1 MSISV
6 SSQRVAASNLFTNG
20 AEEQIK
26 AIKELKSK
34 RLLETELGL
43 DGLFDYFIPDTVR
56 EILTGYGMEFSVHS
70 FQGHAHPISKMIEN
84 HMLYRIAPHYFSDRT
99 LIISCKESKV
109 KRLKIS
115 NKNRNFNFA
124 QYNRL
129 VHAKDHHRYENATR
143 DLDVGSLCGVINLE
157 KTCECVF
164 IHDEVQY
171 WSLDEMQRF
180 LGSLEHANRVVY
192 SIVYP
197 AEVDAGFNQSLF
209 PEAYTFD
216 LRDGRLTWYPDGKA
230 EGAYTQPVN
239 PWLLGCSKTIDS
251 KSRSWTI
258 TKLQTVGA
266 HHIFSAVLG
275 SFLTEDS
282 YKYDNFTVINPND
295 ILRGRRGCKPLYL
308 RARMIRPTLLYLCA
322 LKKADSNSAVAKLRM
337 LSNREENMD
346 EALFV
351 AQLAKQI
358 KDTGLYDRM
367 GNPSIKSL
375 LSEAFH
381 DIAGNLFTRLFN
393 KPEYDARCLEKFIR
407 ACETTEFYI
416 PRKFMERV
424 YRGSS
429 LMVQRVV
436 DWVED
441 EEANALDE
449 VNLQELCKN
458 DRNPEPYGALV
469 LNGDNRRAY
478 VPITRIMR
486 SHALIL
492 ESARSV
498 EINRVVVVCSARSLL
513 NLRMFLIRLGRF
525 RYMESRGLTDV
536 QDMQEALED
545 GLLSEEEVEARL
557 FTSQDT
563 ESEGSTSEETGH
575 IVDEPRN
582 DEAGTPRFSKVRNLI
597 KEGIFTEQLKGREVA
612 FYSRYSKDYKYAGGH
627 HRSLGWDDALDA
639 LIAEL
644 GLDESYDHCLIQ
656 RYMKD
661 GAIGFH
667 ADDEPCYLPGGS
679 VVTVNLNGEALFEVK
694 ENSSGVIK
702 KIHMKDGDVYTMG
715 PGMQQTH
722 KHRVQSLSDGRCS
735 ITLRDK
741 TVDYEA
747 QRKEG
752 SSEYEEDIADA
763 DEGIEY
769 LKRNSANMCSLKAIA
784 EHMQLSIPTVV
795 SIVNGE
801 SPQTLKEIE
810 SGGVSVATLVSLS
823 RTLGFPI
830 ALHGNRGFAQTQGD
844 YRKLH
849 LRVGDG
855 HVEPFEGVASSGGLR
870 EALLLSDGIGQGI
883 FRVDKVKA
891 DRLAQSFYSGCTGVL
906 LGKYNKGKMHAAELE
921 EPTEVL
927 TSFGFAGSGKSH
939 WCQTILRSCDVEKT
953 LVISPRKVLKDD
965 WAGKI
970 SKKHKVVTFEV
981 AFMDDFGC
989 KAIVIDEIGLLPPG
1003 YIDLVISVFHP
1014 NTLVLLGDPLQSS
1027 YHSKRDNVIL
1037 EASQEDI
1044 FNRIKG
1050 ALPYLCYSHRPP
1062 KNCKIFEI
1070 ECMGG
1075 EAEKRITFRSKRGK
1089 DEPVICATRA
1099 MREMN
1104 GSGWYTVSETQ
1115 GLSFKTCMIQL
1126 CEHWAKKNDEDV
1138 MVAFTRSR
1146 GEIAISVD
1154 RKLKEVLLRTS
1165 KSELLRK
1172 ILSGETYRR
1181 SSIIALV
1188 KKHIPEA
1195 LIVFEENRLASN
1207 VDYEERLAGD
1217 PYLKSLLSLYEDI
1230 EEEEVE
1236 IEEPVALEPIRTHLP
1251 LSEKLNE
1258 LIPFDL
1264 KAKEDREQYTEAG
1277 RTEQIDEEGYG
1288 QWGANP
1294 MTHKALYLRHTSDD
1308 TATFMMSVKKRL
1320 RYRSYEGNRR
1330 KYLSCHGIGRQM
1342 FSVLKETYQWK
1353 DIESLPELE
1362 KCEKEFMRKRVEKSA
1377 ALIEQHSGRSDPDWP
1392 SNYLKI
1398 FLKQQT
1404 CTKMEKRGVDAKAGQ
1419 TIACFA
1425 HSVLCR
1431 FGPLLRQTEK
1441 AFRELLPENVMIYS
1455 QKNYMDLDKWSKTW
1469 VEGMLGTD
1477 SDYEAFDR
1485 SQDEKILD
1493 MEIEVLRFFLWPEEM
1508 IQEYETLKLMMGSA
1522 LGDLAIMR
1530 FSGEFGTFFFNTLSN
1545 MVFSCM
1551 RYHLDKNTPICFAG
1565 DDMYSPGVLQVR
1577 KDYEKTLEE
1586 LTLKAK
1592 VHVSEEPLFC
1602 GWRMSPYGIIK
1613 EPNLI
1618 LDRWK
1623 IAQRSGNLDLCIVN
1637 YAIEASFGYRLSEYL
1652 YDVNIDVDAQQ
1663 ELIREIVEHK
1673 HKLPKKIAGLFS
1685 DDECEAHSDGDDDF
1699 LLNDVGREYR
1709 IA

>member
-6 SSQRVAASNLFTNG
+6 SSQRVAASNLYTNG

-43 DGLFDYFIPDTVR
+43 DGLFDYYIPDTVR

-84 HMLYRIAPHYFSDRT
+84 HMLYRIAPHYFSTRT
-99 LIISCKESKV
+99 LIVSCKESKV

-115 NKNRNFNFA
+115 NKNRNFNFS

-129 VHAKDHHRYENATR
+129 VHAKDHHRYENAVR
-143 DLDVGSLCGVINLE
+143 DLDVGSLTGVINLE
-157 KTCECVF
+157 STIECVF

-180 LGSLEHANRVVY
+180 LGSLKYATRVVY

-197 AEVDAGFNQSLF
+197 AEVEAGFTQSLF

-216 LRDGRLTWYPDGKA
+216 LKEGRLTWYPDGKA
-230 EGAYTQPVN
+230 DGSYTQPVN
-239 PWLLGCSKTIDS
+239 PWLLGCSKTMDS
-251 KSRSWTI
+251 MSRSWTI
-258 TKLQTVGA
+258 TKLQTIGA
-266 HHIFSAVLG
+266 HHLFSAVLG
-275 SFLTEDS
+275 SYLTEDS

-407 ACETTEFYI
+407 ACETTEFEL
-416 PRKFMERV
+416 PRRFMERV
-424 YRGSS
+424 YKGSTF
-429 LMVQRVV
+429 MVQRVV

-441 EEANALDE
+441 EESSALGE
-449 VNLQELCKN
+449 VNLQELRKN
-458 DRNPEPYGALV
+458 DRAPEPYGVEALD
-469 LNGDNRRAY
+469 LSNHRSL
-478 VPITRIMR
+478 VPITRILR
-486 SHALIL
+486 SHAIIL
-492 ESARSV
+492 EEMRAV
-498 EINRVVVVCSARSLL
+498 ELNKVVVVCSLRSLRH
-513 NLRMFLIRLGRF
+513 LRAFLIKLGRF
-525 RYMESRGLTDV
+525 KFMESRGLTDV
-536 QDMQEALED
+536 ENMQEALEE

-557 FTSQDT
+557 FH
-563 ESEGSTSEETGH
+563 STSTEADSEEEKTEG
-575 IVDEPRN
+575 DPMKANE
-582 DEAGTPRFSKVRNLI
+582 ETPRFEKLRKLI
-597 KEGIFTEQLKGREVA
+597 GEGVFTDKLKGREAA
-612 FYSRYSKDYKYAGGH
+612 FYSRHSKEYKYHGGS
-627 HRSLGWDDALDA
+627 HRSLGWDPALDE
-639 LIAEL
+639 LVSEL

-656 RYMKD
+656 RYSKE
-661 GAIGFH
+661 GAIGYH

-679 VVTVNLNGEALFEVK
+679 VVTVNLNGDALFEVK
-694 ENSSGVIK
+694 ENKSGEVK
-702 KIHMKDGDVYTMG
+702 TIHLTDGDVYTM
-715 PGMQQTH
+715 PAGMQQTH
-722 KHRVQSLSDGRCS
+722 KHRVQSLTEGRCS
-735 ITLRDK
+735 VTLRNK
-741 TVDYEA
+741 TVDFEA
-747 QRKEG
+747 QTGEAV
-752 SSEYEEDIADA
+752 SDYEEDVANV
-763 DEGIEY
+763 DEGIEF
-769 LKRNSANMCSLKAIA
+769 LQKNSSNMCSLKAIA
-784 EHMQLSIPTVV
+784 EHMQLSIPTVI

-810 SGGVSVATLVSLS
+810 SGGISVATLVGLS
-823 RTLGFPI
+823 CALGFPI
-830 ALHGNRGFAQTQGD
+830 ALHGDRGFAQTKGD

-855 HVEPFEGVASSGGLR
+855 HVEPFEGIESTGGLR
-870 EALLLSDGIGQGI
+870 EALLLSDGVGKGT

-891 DRLAQSFYSGCTGVL
+891 DRLAHSFYSGCTGVL
-906 LGKYNKGKMHAAELE
+906 LGKYNKGKMHSSELE
-921 EPTEVL
+921 DPIEVL

-965 WAGKI
+965 WVSKI

-981 AFMDDFGC
+981 AFMDDYGC

-1003 YIDLVISVFHP
+1003 YVDLVASIFRP
-1014 NTLVLLGDPLQSS
+1014 KTLVLLGDPLQSS
-1027 YHSKRDNVIL
+1027 YHSRRDNVVL

-1044 FNRIKG
+1044 FARING
-1050 ALPYLCYSHRPP
+1050 ALPYLCYSHRLPR
-1062 KNCKIFEI
+1062 NCKIFEL

-1075 EAEKRITFRSKRGK
+1075 EVEKRVTYRSKRGK

-1099 MREMN
+1099 MKEAN
-1104 GSGWYTVSETQ
+1104 GAGWYTVSETQ
-1115 GLSFKTCMIQL
+1115 GLSFKSCMIHL
-1126 CEHWAKKNDEDV
+1126 CEHWTKKEDEDV

-1154 RKLKEVLLRTS
+1154 KKLKGTLLKS
-1165 KSELLRK
+1165 AKSELLK
-1172 ILSGETYRR
+1172 KVLSGETYRR
-1181 SSIIALV
+1181 ASIISLV

-1195 LIVFEENRLASN
+1195 VIIFEENRLASN

-1217 PYLKSLLSLYEDI
+1217 PYLKSLLSLYDDV
-1230 EEEEVE
+1230 EEEEAEV
-1236 IEEPVALEPIRTHLP
+1236 EEPVALEPMKTHLF
-1251 LSEKLNE
+1251 LSERLNE
-1258 LIPFDL
+1258 LDPFDL
-1264 KAKEDREQYTEAG
+1264 KAKEDREQYTDAG
-1277 RTEQIDEEGYG
+1277 RTEQIDEEGYS
-1288 QWGANP
+1288 QWSANP
-1294 MTHKALYLRHTSDD
+1294 MSHKALYLRHTSDD
-1308 TATFMMSVKKRL
+1308 TATFMLSVKKRL

-1330 KYLSCHGIGRQM
+1330 RYLACHGIGRQM
-1342 FSVLKETYQWK
+1342 FSVLKEVYQLR
-1353 DIESLPELE
+1353 DLESLPELE

-1404 CTKMEKRGVDAKAGQ
+1404 CTKLEKRGVDAKAGQ

-1441 AFRELLPENVMIYS
+1441 AFKELLPENVLIYS
-1455 QKNYMDLDKWSKTW
+1455 QKNYMDLDKWAKTW

-1493 MEIEVLRFFLWPEEM
+1493 MEVEALRFFLWPEEM
-1508 IQEYETLKLMMGSA
+1508 ITEYETLKLMMGSA

-1551 RYHLDKNTPICFAG
+1551 RYHLNKNTPICFAG
-1565 DDMYSPGVLQVR
+1565 DDMYSPGVLQVK
-1577 KDYEKTLEE
+1577 KDYEKTLDE

-1592 VHVSEEPLFC
+1592 VHISEEPLFC
-1602 GWRMSPYGIIK
+1602 GWRMSPYGIVK

-1637 YAIEASFGYRLSEYL
+1637 YAIEASFGYRLSEHL

-1663 ELIREIVEHK
+1663 ELVREIVEHK
-1673 HKLPKKIAGLFS
+1673 HKLPKKIAALFS
-1685 DDECEAHSDGDDDF
+1685 EDECEAHSDGDDDF
-1699 LLNDVGREYR
+1699 LLDDVGRQYR
-1709 IA
+1709 IG

>member
-6 SSQRVAASNLFTNG
+6 SSQRVAASNLYTNG
-20 AEEQIK
+20 AEEQVK
-26 AIKELKSK
+26 TIKELKSK

-43 DGLFDYFIPDTVR
+43 DGLFDYFIPDSVR
-56 EILTGYGMEFSVHS
+56 EILTGYGMDFSVHS

-84 HMLYRIAPHYFSDRT
+84 HMLYRIAPHYFSTRT

-109 KRLKIS
+109 KRLRIS
-115 NKNRNFNFA
+115 NKNRNFNFS

-129 VHAKDHHRYENATR
+129 VHAKDHHRYENAVR
-143 DLDVGSLCGVINLE
+143 DLDVGSLTGVINLE
-157 KTCECVF
+157 QACECVF

-180 LGSLEHANRVVY
+180 LGSLKYATRVVY

-197 AEVDAGFNQSLF
+197 AEVDAGFTQSLF

-216 LRDGRLTWYPDGKA
+216 LKEGRLTWYPDGKA

-239 PWLLGCSKTIDS
+239 PWLLGCSKTVDS
-251 KSRSWTI
+251 ESRSWTI
-258 TKLQTVGA
+258 TKLHTIGA
-266 HHIFSAVLG
+266 HHMFSAVLG
-275 SFLTEDS
+275 SYLTEDS

-295 ILRGRRGCKPLYL
+295 VLRGRRGCKPLYL

-337 LSNREENMD
+337 LSNRDENMD

-407 ACETTEFYI
+407 ACETTEFHL
-416 PRKFMERV
+416 PRRFMERV
-424 YRGSS
+424 YRGSTM
-429 LMVQRVV
+429 MVERVV
-436 DWVED
+436 NWVED
-441 EEANALDE
+441 EETSALGE
-449 VNLQELCKN
+449 VNLQEISKD
-458 DRNPEPYGALV
+458 DRRPEPYGCEELNSQYSRV
-469 LNGDNRRAY
+469 L
-478 VPITRIMR
+478 VPISRILR
-486 SHALIL
+486 SHAIIMEEMRVIEL
-492 ESARSV
+492 
-498 EINRVVVVCSARSLL
+498 NRVVFICSSRT
-513 NLRMFLIRLGRF
+513 LRHLRLFLIKLGRF
-525 RYMESRGLTDV
+525 KFMESRGLTDV
-536 QDMQEALED
+536 ADLQEALDE

-557 FTSQDT
+557 FNEVNTQEEHIP
-563 ESEGSTSEETGH
+563 ESTVEPSSSEE
-575 IVDEPRN
+575 E
-582 DEAGTPRFSKVRNLI
+582 SKPKFAQVRKLI
-597 KEGIFTEQLKGREVA
+597 ADGVFTEQLKGREVA
-612 FYSRYSKDYKYAGGH
+612 FYSRHSKEYKYNGGS
-627 HRSLGWDDALDA
+627 HRSLGWDAALDA
-639 LIAEL
+639 LLNEL
-644 GLDESYDHCLIQ
+644 ELDESYDHCLIQ
-656 RYMKD
+656 RYGK
-661 GAIGFH
+661 GGSIGFH

-679 VVTVNLNGEALFEVK
+679 VVTVNLNGEAIFEVK
-694 ENSSGVIK
+694 ENGTGAIQS
-702 KIHMKDGDVYTMG
+702 IHLKDGDVYVM
-715 PGMQQTH
+715 PAGMQQTS
-722 KHRVQSLSDGRCS
+722 KHRVQSLTEGRCS
-735 ITLRDK
+735 ITLRNK
-741 TVDYEA
+741 TVDFEA
-747 QRKEG
+747 QKGGEA
-752 SSEYEEDIADA
+752 SDYEEDLADV
-763 DEGIEY
+763 DEGIEFI
-769 LKRNSANMCSLKAIA
+769 KKNSSNMCSLKAIA
-784 EHMQLSIPTVV
+784 EHMQLSIPTVI

-810 SGGVSVATLVSLS
+810 SGGISIATLVSLS
-823 RTLGFPI
+823 CALGFPI
-830 ALHGNRGFAQTQGD
+830 ALHGERGFAQTKGD

-855 HVEPFEGVASSGGLR
+855 HVEPFEGIGSTGGLK
-870 EALLLSDGIGQGI
+870 EALLLSDGVGKGT
-883 FRVDKVKA
+883 FRVDKAKA

-906 LGKYNKGKMHAAELE
+906 LGKYNKGKMHSTELE
-921 EPTEVL
+921 EPIEVL

-953 LVISPRKVLKDD
+953 LVISPRKVLKED
-965 WAGKI
+965 WTSKI

-981 AFMDDFGC
+981 AFMDDYGC
-989 KAIVIDEIGLLPPG
+989 KNIVIDEIGLLPPG
-1003 YIDLVISVFHP
+1003 YIDLVISIFRP
-1014 NTLVLLGDPLQSS
+1014 STLLLLGDPLQSS
-1027 YHSKRDNVIL
+1027 YHSKRDNMVL

-1044 FNRIKG
+1044 FARVKG
-1050 ALPYLCYSHRPP
+1050 ALPYLCYSHRLP
-1062 KNCKIFEI
+1062 KNCNIFEL
-1070 ECMGG
+1070 ECMGS
-1075 EAEKRITFRSKRGK
+1075 EAEKRITYRNKRGK

-1099 MREMN
+1099 MKEAN
-1104 GSGWYTVSETQ
+1104 GAGWYTVSETQ
-1115 GLSFKTCMIQL
+1115 GLSFKSCMIQL
-1126 CEHWAKKNDEDV
+1126 CEHWAKKEDEDV

-1146 GEIAISVD
+1146 GEIAISAT
-1154 RKLKEVLLRTS
+1154 KEVKDKLLRTA
-1165 KSELLRK
+1165 KSELLK
-1172 ILSGETYRR
+1172 KVLSGQTYRR
-1181 SSIIALV
+1181 ASIISLV

-1195 LIVFEENRLASN
+1195 IIIFEENRLASN

-1217 PYLKSLLSLYEDI
+1217 PYLKSLLSLYDSI
-1230 EEEEVE
+1230 EEEEVA
-1236 IEEPVALEPIRTHLP
+1236 IEEPVALEPTKTHLF

-1258 LIPFDL
+1258 QATFDL
-1264 KAKEDREQYTEAG
+1264 KAKEDREQYTDAG
-1277 RTEQIDEEGYG
+1277 RTEQIDEEGYP
-1288 QWGANP
+1288 QWSANP
-1294 MTHKALYLRHTSDD
+1294 MSHKALYLRHTSDD

-1320 RYRSYEGNRR
+1320 RFRNYEGNRR
-1330 KYLSCHGIGRQM
+1330 KFLACKGIGRQM
-1342 FSVLKETYQWK
+1342 FSVLKETYQWR
-1353 DIESLPELE
+1353 DIDSLPELE
-1362 KCEKEFMRKRVEKSA
+1362 KCEKEFMLKRIEKSA
-1377 ALIEQHSGRSDPDWP
+1377 KMIEVHSGRSDPDWP

-1441 AFRELLPENVMIYS
+1441 AFKELLPENVLIYS
-1455 QKNYMDLDKWSKTW
+1455 QKNYMDLDKWAKTW
-1469 VEGMLGTD
+1469 VDGMMGTD

-1493 MEIEVLRFFLWPEEM
+1493 METEVLKFFLWPEEM
-1508 IQEYETLKLMMGSA
+1508 IEEYVTLKLMMGSA

-1551 RYHLDKNTPICFAG
+1551 RYNLSRNTPICFAG

-1577 KDYEKTLEE
+1577 KDYEKTLDE

-1602 GWRMSPYGIIK
+1602 GWRMSPYGIVK

-1623 IAQRSGNLDLCIVN
+1623 IAQRSGNLDLCLVN

-1663 ELIREIVEHK
+1663 ELVREIVEHK
-1673 HKLPKKIAGLFS
+1673 HKLPKKIADLFS

-1699 LLNDVGREYR
+1699 LLNDVAREYR
-1709 IA
+1709 IG

>member
-6 SSQRVAASNLFTNG
+6 SSQRVAASNLYTNG
-20 AEEQIK
+20 AEEQVK

-56 EILTGYGMEFSVHS
+56 EILTGYGMDFSVHS

-84 HMLYRIAPHYFSDRT
+84 HMLYRVAPHYFSSRT
-99 LIISCKESKV
+99 LIVSCKESKV

-115 NKNRNFNFA
+115 NKNRNFNFL

-129 VHAKDHHRYENATR
+129 VHAKDHHRYENAVR
-143 DLDVGSLCGVINLE
+143 DLDVGSLTGVINME
-157 KTCECVF
+157 QTCECVF

-180 LGSLEHANRVVY
+180 LGSLKHATRVVY

-197 AEVDAGFNQSLF
+197 AEVDAGFTQSLF
-209 PEAYTFD
+209 PEAYTFE
-216 LRDGRLTWYPDGKA
+216 LKEGRLTWYPDGKA

-239 PWLLGCSKTIDS
+239 PWLLGCSKTVDS
-251 KSRSWTI
+251 ESRSWTI
-258 TKLQTVGA
+258 TKLQTIGA

-275 SFLTEDS
+275 SYLTEDT

-407 ACETTEFYI
+407 ACETTEFHLH
-416 PRKFMERV
+416 RRFMERV
-424 YRGSS
+424 YKGSTM
-429 LMVQRVV
+429 MVQRVI

-441 EEANALDE
+441 EGSSAIDE
-449 VNLQELCKN
+449 VNLQEISKN
-458 DRNPEPYGALV
+458 DRCPEPYESV
-469 LNGDNRRAY
+469 QLNSAHRRAL
-478 VPITRIMR
+478 VPITRILR
-486 SHALIL
+486 SHAVIL
-492 ESARSV
+492 EEMKV
-498 EINRVVVVCSARSLL
+498 IDINRVVIVCSQKSLVY
-513 NLRMFLIRLGRF
+513 LRLFLVKLGRF
-525 RYMESRGLTDV
+525 KFMESRGITDV
-536 QDMQEALED
+536 SDMQEALED

-557 FTSQDT
+557 FSASVSEEDSH
-563 ESEGSTSEETGH
+563 SEGQEE
-575 IVDEPRN
+575 VDLQVGEVKPKF
-582 DEAGTPRFSKVRNLI
+582 AKVRKLI
-597 KEGIFTEQLKGREVA
+597 EDDVFTDQLKGRKAA
-612 FYSRYSKDYKYAGGH
+612 FYSRHSKEYKYNGGS
-627 HRSLGWDDALDA
+627 HRSLGWDAALDE
-639 LIAEL
+639 LLNEL

-656 RYMKD
+656 KYSEGGGM
-661 GAIGFH
+661 GFH

-679 VVTVNLNGEALFEVK
+679 VVTVNLNGDAIFEIK
-694 ENSSGVIK
+694 ENGSESIK
-702 KIHMKDGDVYTMG
+702 TIQLKDGDVYTM
-715 PGMQQTH
+715 PAGMQQTH
-722 KHRVQSLSDGRCS
+722 KHRVRSLVDGRCS
-735 ITLRDK
+735 ITLRNK
-741 TVDYEA
+741 TVDFEA
-747 QRKEG
+747 QKGEDV
-752 SSEYEEDIADA
+752 SDYEEDVANT
-763 DEGIEY
+763 DEGIEF
-769 LKRNSANMCSLKAIA
+769 LQKNSANMCSLKAIA

-810 SGGVSVATLVSLS
+810 SGGISVATLVGLS
-823 RTLGFPI
+823 CALGFPI
-830 ALHGNRGFAQTQGD
+830 ALHGDRGFAQTKGD

-849 LRVGDG
+849 LKVGDG
-855 HVEPFEGVASSGGLR
+855 HVEPFEGVASTGGLR
-870 EALLLSDGIGQGI
+870 EALLLGDGVGLGS
-883 FRVDKVKA
+883 FRVDKTKA

-906 LGKYNKGKMHAAELE
+906 LGKYNKGKMHSAELE
-921 EPTEVL
+921 GPIEVL

-965 WAGKI
+965 WVGKV

-981 AFMDDFGC
+981 AFMDDYGC
-989 KAIVIDEIGLLPPG
+989 RSIVIDEIGLLPPG
-1003 YIDLVISVFHP
+1003 YIDLVISIFRP
-1014 NTLVLLGDPLQSS
+1014 STLVLLGDPLQSS
-1027 YHSKRDNVIL
+1027 YHSKRDNMVL
-1037 EASQEDI
+1037 EASNEDI
-1044 FNRIKG
+1044 FARVKG
-1050 ALPYLCYSHRPP
+1050 ALPYLCYSHRLP
-1062 KNCKIFEI
+1062 KNCKIFEL
-1070 ECMGG
+1070 ECMGS
-1075 EAEKRITFRSKRGK
+1075 EAEKRVTYRSKRGK

-1099 MREMN
+1099 MKEAN
-1104 GSGWYTVSETQ
+1104 GAGWYTVSETQ
-1115 GLSFKTCMIQL
+1115 GLSFKSCMIQL
-1126 CEHWAKKNDEDV
+1126 CEHWAKKEDEDV
-1138 MVAFTRSR
+1138 MVALTRSR
-1146 GEIAISVD
+1146 GEIAINVD
-1154 RKLKEVLLRTS
+1154 KKLKETLIRTA
-1165 KSELLRK
+1165 KSELLK
-1172 ILSGETYRR
+1172 KVLSGQTYRR
-1181 SSIIALV
+1181 ASIISLV

-1195 LIVFEENRLASN
+1195 IIMFEENRLASN

-1217 PYLKSLLSLYEDI
+1217 PYLKSLLSLYEDM
-1230 EEEEVE
+1230 EEEEVVM
-1236 IEEPVALEPIRTHLP
+1236 EEPVALEPSKTHLF

-1258 LIPFDL
+1258 LVPFDL

-1277 RTEQIDEEGYG
+1277 RTEQIDEEGYS
-1288 QWGANP
+1288 QWSANP

-1320 RYRSYEGNRR
+1320 RYRSYEGNVR
-1330 KYLSCHGIGRQM
+1330 KYLACHGIGRQM
-1342 FSVLKETYQWK
+1342 FSVLKETYQWRE
-1353 DIESLPELE
+1353 IESLPELE
-1362 KCEKEFMRKRVEKSA
+1362 KCEKDFMRKRVEKSA
-1377 ALIEQHSGRSDPDWP
+1377 SLIEQHSGRSDPDWP

-1441 AFRELLPENVMIYS
+1441 AFKQLLPDNVLIYS
-1455 QKNYMDLDKWSKTW
+1455 QKNYMDLDKWAKTW

-1493 MEIEVLRFFLWPEEM
+1493 MEVEALRFFLWPEEM
-1508 IQEYETLKLMMGSA
+1508 VKEYETLKLMMGCA
-1522 LGDLAIMR
+1522 LGDLAVMR

-1551 RYHLDKNTPICFAG
+1551 RYQLSKNTPICFAG

-1577 KDYEKTLEE
+1577 KDYEKTLDE

-1602 GWRMSPYGIIK
+1602 GWRMSPYGIVK

-1623 IAQRSGNLDLCIVN
+1623 IAQRAGNLDLCIVN

-1652 YDVNIDVDAQQ
+1652 YDVNVDIDAQQ

-1673 HKLPKKIAGLFS
+1673 HKLPKKIAALFS
-1685 DDECEAHSDGDDDF
+1685 DDECEAHSDGDEDF
-1699 LLNDVGREYR
+1699 LLTDVDRQHR
-1709 IA
+1709 IG

>member
-6 SSQRVAASNLFTNG
+6 SSQRVAASNLYTNG

-26 AIKELKSK
+26 TIKELKSK

-43 DGLFDYFIPDTVR
+43 DGLFDYFIPDTIR
-56 EILTGYGMEFSVHS
+56 EILTGYGMDFSVHS

-84 HMLYRIAPHYFSDRT
+84 HMLYRIAPHYFSSRT
-99 LIISCKESKV
+99 LIVSCKESKV

-115 NKNRNFNFA
+115 NKNRNFNFL

-129 VHAKDHHRYENATR
+129 VHAKDHHRYENAVR
-143 DLDVGSLCGVINLE
+143 DLDVGSLTGVINME
-157 KTCECVF
+157 QTCECIF

-180 LGSLEHANRVVY
+180 LGSLKHANRVVY

-197 AEVDAGFNQSLF
+197 AEVDAGFTQSLF

-216 LRDGRLTWYPDGKA
+216 LKDGRLTWYPDGKA
-230 EGAYTQPVN
+230 EGAYTQPLN
-239 PWLLGCSKTIDS
+239 PWLLGCSKTVDS
-251 KSRSWTI
+251 ESRSWTI
-258 TKLQTVGA
+258 TKLQTIGA
-266 HHIFSAVLG
+266 HHMFSAVLG
-275 SFLTEDS
+275 SYLTEDS

-407 ACETTEFYI
+407 ACETTEFHL
-416 PRKFMERV
+416 PRRFMERV
-424 YRGSS
+424 YKGSTT
-429 LMVQRVV
+429 MVQRVV
-436 DWVED
+436 DWIED
-441 EEANALDE
+441 DESNALSE
-449 VNLQELCKN
+449 VNLQEISKD
-458 DRNPEPYGALV
+458 DRSPEPYETEK
-469 LNGDNRRAY
+469 LNPAHNRTL
-478 VPITRIMR
+478 VPITRILR
-486 SHALIL
+486 SHAIIL
-492 ESARSV
+492 EETKV
-498 EINRVVVVCSARSLL
+498 VDLNRVVFICSLKSLMH
-513 NLRMFLIRLGRF
+513 LRLFLVKLGRF
-525 RYMESRGLTDV
+525 KFMESRGITDV
-536 QDMQEALED
+536 TDMQGALED

-557 FTSQDT
+557 FNGSGT
-563 ESEGSTSEETGH
+563 EEDSSSEEG
-575 IVDEPRN
+575 VEPSAPL
-582 DEAGTPRFSKVRNLI
+582 EAEELRFTKVRRLI
-597 KEGIFTEQLKGREVA
+597 EDDIFTDQLKGRKAA
-612 FYSRYSKDYKYAGGH
+612 FYSRYSKEYKYNGGS
-627 HRSLGWDDALDA
+627 HRSLGWDVALDE
-639 LIAEL
+639 LLKEL

-656 RYMKD
+656 KYSKD
-661 GAIGFH
+661 GGMGFH

-679 VVTVNLNGEALFEVK
+679 VVTVNLNGDAVFEVK
-694 ENSSGVIK
+694 ENGTESIK
-702 KIHMKDGDVYTMG
+702 SIHLKDGEVYTM
-715 PGMQQTH
+715 PSGMQQTH
-722 KHRVQSLSDGRCS
+722 KHRVRSLTDGRCS
-735 ITLRDK
+735 ITLRNK
-741 TVDYEA
+741 TVDFEA
-747 QRKEG
+747 QRGEEA
-752 SSEYEEDIADA
+752 SEYEEDVADA
-763 DEGIEY
+763 DEGIEF
-769 LKRNSANMCSLKAIA
+769 LQKNSANMCSLKAIA
-784 EHMQLSIPTVV
+784 EHMQLTIPTVV

-810 SGGVSVATLVSLS
+810 SGGISVATLVSLS
-823 RTLGFPI
+823 CALGFPI
-830 ALHGNRGFAQTQGD
+830 ALHGDRGFVQTKGD

-849 LRVGDG
+849 LKVGDG
-855 HVEPFEGVASSGGLR
+855 HVEPFEGIASTGGLR
-870 EALLLSDGIGQGI
+870 EALLLSDGVGLGT
-883 FRVDKVKA
+883 FRVDKTKA

-906 LGKYNKGKMHAAELE
+906 LGKYNKGKMHSMELE
-921 EPTEVL
+921 GPTEVL

-953 LVISPRKVLKDD
+953 LVISPRKVLKED
-965 WAGKI
+965 WVGKI

-981 AFMDDFGC
+981 AFMDDYGC
-989 KAIVIDEIGLLPPG
+989 KSIVIDEIGLLPPG
-1003 YIDLVISVFHP
+1003 YVDLVVSIFRPS
-1014 NTLVLLGDPLQSS
+1014 TLVLLGDPLQSS

-1037 EASQEDI
+1037 EASNEDI
-1044 FNRIKG
+1044 FSRVKG
-1050 ALPYLCYSHRPP
+1050 ALPYLCYSHRLP
-1062 KNCKIFEI
+1062 KNCKIFEL
-1070 ECMGG
+1070 ECMGS
-1075 EAEKRITFRSKRGK
+1075 ETEKRVTYRSKRGK

-1099 MREMN
+1099 MKEAN
-1104 GSGWYTVSETQ
+1104 GAGWYTVSETQ
-1115 GLSFKTCMIQL
+1115 GLSFKSCMIHL
-1126 CEHWAKKNDEDV
+1126 CEHWAKKDDEDV
-1138 MVAFTRSR
+1138 MVALTRSR
-1146 GEIAISVD
+1146 GEIAINVD
-1154 RKLKEVLLRTS
+1154 KKLKEALIRTA
-1165 KSELLRK
+1165 KSELLK
-1172 ILSGETYRR
+1172 KVLSGQTYRR
-1181 SSIIALV
+1181 ANIISLV
-1188 KKHIPEA
+1188 KKHIPDA
-1195 LIVFEENRLASN
+1195 VIIFEENRLASN

-1236 IEEPVALEPIRTHLP
+1236 IEEPTALEPTKTHLF

-1258 LIPFDL
+1258 LEPFDL

-1277 RTEQIDEEGYG
+1277 RTEQIDEAGYP

-1294 MTHKALYLRHTSDD
+1294 MSHKALYLRHTSDD

-1330 KYLSCHGIGRQM
+1330 RFLACHGIGLQM
-1342 FSVLKETYQWK
+1342 FSVLKETYQWRE
-1353 DIESLPELE
+1353 IESLPELE

-1392 SNYLKI
+1392 SNYLKV

-1404 CTKMEKRGVDAKAGQ
+1404 CTKLEKRGVDAKAGQ

-1441 AFRELLPENVMIYS
+1441 AFKNLLPENVLIYS
-1455 QKNYMDLDKWSKTW
+1455 QKNYMDLDKWAKTW
-1469 VEGMLGTD
+1469 VDGMLGTD

-1493 MEIEVLRFFLWPEEM
+1493 MELEVLKFFHWPEEM
-1508 IQEYETLKLMMGSA
+1508 RQEYETLKLMMGCA

-1551 RYHLDKNTPICFAG
+1551 RYHLSKDTPICFAG
-1565 DDMYSPGVLQVR
+1565 DDMYSPGVLQVK
-1577 KDYEKTLEE
+1577 KDYEKTLDE

-1592 VHVSEEPLFC
+1592 VHISEEPLFC
-1602 GWRMSPYGIIK
+1602 GWRMSPYGIVK

-1652 YDVNIDVDAQQ
+1652 YDVNVDVDAQQ
-1663 ELIREIVEHK
+1663 ELIREIVEYK
-1673 HKLPKKIAGLFS
+1673 HKLPKKIAALFS
-1685 DDECEAHSDGDDDF
+1685 DDECEAHSDGDEDF
-1699 LLNDVGREYR
+1699 LLKDVDGQHR
-1709 IA
+1709 IG

>member
-6 SSQRVAASNLFTNG
+6 SSQRVAASNLYTNG
-20 AEEQIK
+20 ADDQIK

-56 EILTGYGMEFSVHS
+56 EILTGYGMDFSVHS

-84 HMLYRIAPHYFSDRT
+84 HMLYRIAPHYFSSRT
-99 LIISCKESKV
+99 LIVSCKESKV

-115 NKNRNFNFA
+115 NKNRDFNFL

-129 VHAKDHHRYENATR
+129 VHAKDHHRYENAVR
-143 DLDVGSLCGVINLE
+143 DLDVGSLSGVINLE
-157 KTCECVF
+157 QTCECVF

-180 LGSLEHANRVVY
+180 LGSLKHATRVVY

-197 AEVDAGFNQSLF
+197 AEVDAGFTQSLF

-216 LRDGRLTWYPDGKA
+216 LKDGRLTWYPDGKA
-230 EGAYTQPVN
+230 EGAYTQPLN
-239 PWLLGCSKTIDS
+239 PWLLGCSKTVDS
-251 KSRSWTI
+251 ESRSWTI
-258 TKLQTVGA
+258 TKLQTIGA
-266 HHIFSAVLG
+266 HHMFSAVLG
-275 SFLTEDS
+275 SYLTEDS

-295 ILRGRRGCKPLYL
+295 ILRGRRGYKPLYL
-308 RARMIRPTLLYLCA
+308 RARMIRPVLLYLCA

-407 ACETTEFYI
+407 ACETTEFHL
-416 PRKFMERV
+416 PRRFFERV
-424 YRGSS
+424 YKGSTA
-429 LMVQRVV
+429 MVQRVV

-441 EEANALDE
+441 DESSALSE
-449 VNLQELCKN
+449 VNLQEISKD
-458 DRNPEPYGALV
+458 DRSPEPYETEK
-469 LNGDNRRAY
+469 LNSAHNRTL
-478 VPITRIMR
+478 VPITRILR
-486 SHALIL
+486 SHAIIL
-492 ESARSV
+492 EETKAVSF
-498 EINRVVVVCSARSLL
+498 NRVVFICSQKSLMH
-513 NLRMFLIRLGRF
+513 LRLFLVKLGRF
-525 RYMESRGLTDV
+525 KFMESRGIADV
-536 QDMQEALED
+536 TDMQGALED

-557 FTSQDT
+557 FNRPGTD
-563 ESEGSTSEETGH
+563 EGSCSEE
-575 IVDEPRN
+575 DEEVSALE
-582 DEAGTPRFSKVRNLI
+582 EAKELRFVKVRKLI
-597 KEGIFTEQLKGREVA
+597 EDDVFTDQLKGRKAA
-612 FYSRYSKDYKYAGGH
+612 FYSRHSKEYKYNGGC
-627 HRSLGWDDALDA
+627 HRSLGWDTALDE
-639 LIAEL
+639 LLKEL

-656 RYMKD
+656 KYSKD
-661 GAIGFH
+661 GGMGFH
-667 ADDEPCYLPGGS
+667 SDDEPCYLPGGS
-679 VVTVNLNGEALFEVK
+679 VVTVNLNGEAIFEVK
-694 ENSSGVIK
+694 ENGTESIK
-702 KIHMKDGDVYTMG
+702 SIHLKDGDVYTMP

-722 KHRVQSLSDGRCS
+722 KHRVRSLVDGRCS
-735 ITLRDK
+735 ITLRNK
-741 TVDYEA
+741 TVDFEA
-747 QRKEG
+747 QRGEEA
-752 SSEYEEDIADA
+752 SDYEEDVADA
-763 DEGIEY
+763 DEGIEF
-769 LKRNSANMCSLKAIA
+769 LQKNSANMCSLKAIA

-810 SGGVSVATLVSLS
+810 SGGISVATLVSLS
-823 RTLGFPI
+823 CALGFPI
-830 ALHGNRGFAQTQGD
+830 ALHGDRGFAQTKGD

-849 LRVGDG
+849 LKVGDG
-855 HVEPFEGVASSGGLR
+855 HVEPFEGIASSGGLR
-870 EALLLSDGIGQGI
+870 EALLLSDGVGLGT
-883 FRVDKVKA
+883 FRVDKAKA

-906 LGKYNKGKMHAAELE
+906 LGKYKKGKMHSMELE
-921 EPTEVL
+921 GPTEVL

-953 LVISPRKVLKDD
+953 LVISPRKVLKED
-965 WAGKI
+965 WVKKI

-981 AFMDDFGC
+981 AFMDDYGC
-989 KAIVIDEIGLLPPG
+989 KSIVIDEIGLLPPG
-1003 YIDLVISVFHP
+1003 YIDLVVSIFRP
-1014 NTLVLLGDPLQSS
+1014 GTLVLLGDPLQSS
-1027 YHSKRDNVIL
+1027 YHSKKDNMVL
-1037 EASQEDI
+1037 EASKEDI
-1044 FNRIKG
+1044 FARIKG
-1050 ALPYLCYSHRPP
+1050 ALPYLCYSHRLP
-1062 KNCKIFEI
+1062 KNCKIFEL

-1075 EAEKRITFRSKRGK
+1075 ETEKRVTYRSKRGK

-1099 MREMN
+1099 MKEAN
-1104 GSGWYTVSETQ
+1104 GAGWYTVSETQ
-1115 GLSFKTCMIQL
+1115 GLSFKSCMINL
-1126 CEHWAKKNDEDV
+1126 CEHWAKKDDEDV
-1138 MVAFTRSR
+1138 MVALTRSR
-1146 GEIAISVD
+1146 GEIAINVD
-1154 RKLKEVLLRTS
+1154 KKLKETLIRDAKSDLLKKVLT
-1165 KSELLRK
+1165 
-1172 ILSGETYRR
+1172 GQTYRR
-1181 SSIIALV
+1181 ASIISLV
-1188 KKHIPEA
+1188 QKHIPEA
-1195 LIVFEENRLASN
+1195 IIIFEENRLASN

-1217 PYLKSLLSLYEDI
+1217 PYLKSLLSLYEEI
-1230 EEEEVE
+1230 EEEEV
-1236 IEEPVALEPIRTHLP
+1236 IADEPVALEPSKTHLF

-1258 LIPFDL
+1258 LVTFDL

-1277 RTEQIDEEGYG
+1277 RTEQIDEEGYP

-1294 MTHKALYLRHTSDD
+1294 MTHKALYLRHSSDD

-1330 KYLSCHGIGRQM
+1330 RYLACHGIGRQM
-1342 FSVLKETYQWK
+1342 FSVLKKTYQWR

-1362 KCEKEFMRKRVEKSA
+1362 KCEKEFMKKRVEKSA

-1392 SNYLKI
+1392 SNYLKV

-1441 AFRELLPENVMIYS
+1441 AFKELLPENVLIYS
-1455 QKNYMDLDKWSKTW
+1455 QKNYMDLDKWAKTW

-1493 MEIEVLRFFLWPEEM
+1493 MEVEVLNFFLWPQEM
-1508 IQEYETLKLMMGSA
+1508 IKEYETLKLMMGCA

-1551 RYHLDKNTPICFAG
+1551 RYQLDKNTPICFAG
-1565 DDMYSPGVLQVR
+1565 DDMYSPGVLQVK
-1577 KDYEKTLEE
+1577 KDYEKTLDE

-1602 GWRMSPYGIIK
+1602 GWRMSPYGIVK

-1652 YDVNIDVDAQQ
+1652 YDVNVDVDAQQ

-1673 HKLPKKIAGLFS
+1673 HKLPKKIAALFS
-1685 DDECEAHSDGDDDF
+1685 DDECEAHSDGDEDF
-1699 LLNDVGREYR
+1699 LLKDVGEQYR
-1709 IA
+1709 IG

>member
-6 SSQRVAASNLFTNG
+6 TSQRVAASNLYTNG

-56 EILTGYGMEFSVHS
+56 EILTGYGMDFSVHS

-84 HMLYRIAPHYFSDRT
+84 HMLYRVAPHYFSSRT

-115 NKNRNFNFA
+115 NKNRNFNFL

-129 VHAKDHHRYENATR
+129 VHAKDHHRYENAVR
-143 DLDVGSLCGVINLE
+143 DLDVGSLTGVINLE
-157 KTCECVF
+157 PTCECVF

-180 LGSLEHANRVVY
+180 LGSLKHATRVVY

-197 AEVDAGFNQSLF
+197 AEVDAGFTQSLF

-216 LRDGRLTWYPDGKA
+216 LKEGRLTWYPDGKA

-239 PWLLGCSKTIDS
+239 QWLLGCSKTVDS
-251 KSRSWTI
+251 ASRSWTI
-258 TKLQTVGA
+258 TKLQTIGA
-266 HHIFSAVLG
+266 HHMFSAVLG
-275 SFLTEDS
+275 SYLTEDS

-407 ACETTEFYI
+407 ACETTEFYL
-416 PRKFMERV
+416 PRRFMERV
-424 YRGSS
+424 YKGSTM
-429 LMVQRVV
+429 MVERVV

-441 EEANALDE
+441 EETSALGE
-449 VNLQELCKN
+449 VNLQEISKD
-458 DRNPEPYGALV
+458 DRVPEPYGRTGPNIRDHKTL
-469 LNGDNRRAY
+469 
-478 VPITRIMR
+478 VPITRILR
-486 SHALIL
+486 SHAIIL
-492 ESARSV
+492 EEMKSI
-498 EINRVVVVCSARSLL
+498 ELNKVVFICSQRT
-513 NLRMFLIRLGRF
+513 LRHLRLFLVRLGRF
-525 RYMESRGLTDV
+525 KFMESRGLTDV
-536 QDMQEALED
+536 VDMQEALDD

-557 FTSQDT
+557 FKEASISEEVMPESLEEQTSDPDT
-563 ESEGSTSEETGH
+563 EKQKF
-575 IVDEPRN
+575 
-582 DEAGTPRFSKVRNLI
+582 AKVRKLI
-597 KEGIFTEQLKGREVA
+597 ADGVFSDQLKGREVA
-612 FYSRYSKDYKYAGGH
+612 FYSRHSKEYKYNGGS
-627 HRSLGWDDALDA
+627 HRSLGWDAAIDEL
-639 LIAEL
+639 LSEL

-656 RYMKD
+656 RYKKD
-661 GAIGFH
+661 GSIGFH
-667 ADDEPCYLPGGS
+667 ADDEPCYLPGGT
-679 VVTVNLNGEALFEVK
+679 VVTVNLNGEAIFEVK
-694 ENSSGVIK
+694 ENSTNAIK
-702 KIHMKDGDVYTMG
+702 TMHLKDGDVYVMPAG
-715 PGMQQTH
+715 AQQTS
-722 KHRVQSLSDGRCS
+722 KHRVQSLTDGRCS
-735 ITLRDK
+735 ITLRNK
-741 TVDYEA
+741 TVDFEA
-747 QRKEG
+747 QKSGEV
-752 SSEYEEDIADA
+752 SDYEEDTANV
-763 DEGIEY
+763 DEGIEFI
-769 LKRNSANMCSLKAIA
+769 KKNSANMCSLKAIA
-784 EHMQLSIPTVV
+784 EHMQLTIPTVI

-810 SGGVSVATLVSLS
+810 SGGISVATLVSLS
-823 RTLGFPI
+823 CALGFPI
-830 ALHGNRGFAQTQGD
+830 ALHGDRGFAQTKGD

-855 HVEPFEGVASSGGLR
+855 HVEPFEGIASTGGLK
-870 EALLLSDGIGQGI
+870 EALLLSDGVGQGT
-883 FRVDKVKA
+883 FRVDKAKA
-891 DRLAQSFYSGCTGVL
+891 DRLAQSFYNGCTGVL
-906 LGKYNKGKMHAAELE
+906 LGKYNKGKMHSSELE
-921 EPTEVL
+921 GPVEVL

-965 WAGKI
+965 WTSKI

-981 AFMDDFGC
+981 AFMDDYGC
-989 KAIVIDEIGLLPPG
+989 KNIVIDEIGLLPPG
-1003 YIDLVISVFHP
+1003 YIDLVISIFRP
-1014 NTLVLLGDPLQSS
+1014 ATLLLLGDPLQSS
-1027 YHSKRDNVIL
+1027 YHSKRDNMVL

-1044 FNRIKG
+1044 FSRVKG
-1050 ALPYLCYSHRPP
+1050 ALPYLCYSHRLP
-1062 KNCKIFEI
+1062 KNCNIFEL
-1070 ECMGG
+1070 ECMGS
-1075 EAEKRITFRSKRGK
+1075 ETEKRVTYRSKRGK
-1089 DEPVICATRA
+1089 EEPVICATRA
-1099 MREMN
+1099 MKEAN
-1104 GSGWYTVSETQ
+1104 GAGWYTVSETQ
-1115 GLSFKTCMIQL
+1115 GLSFKSCMIQL
-1126 CEHWAKKNDEDV
+1126 CEHWAKKEDEDV

-1146 GEIAISVD
+1146 GEIAINV
-1154 RKLKEVLLRTS
+1154 KKELKDMLLKNA
-1165 KSELLRK
+1165 KSELLK
-1172 ILSGETYRR
+1172 KVLSGQTYRR
-1181 SSIIALV
+1181 ASIISLV

-1195 LIVFEENRLASN
+1195 VIIFEENRLASN

-1217 PYLKSLLSLYEDI
+1217 PYLKSLLSLYDSI
-1230 EEEEVE
+1230 EEEEVTM
-1236 IEEPVALEPIRTHLP
+1236 EEPVALEPMKTHLF

-1258 LIPFDL
+1258 LAPFDL

-1277 RTEQIDEEGYG
+1277 RTEQIDEEGYS
-1288 QWGANP
+1288 QWNADP

-1320 RYRSYEGNRR
+1320 RYRNYEGNRR
-1330 KYLSCHGIGRQM
+1330 RFLACRGIGRQM
-1342 FSVLKETYQWK
+1342 FSVLKETYQWQNI
-1353 DIESLPELE
+1353 DSLPDLE
-1362 KCEKEFMRKRVEKSA
+1362 ACEKEFMLKRIEKSA
-1377 ALIEQHSGRSDPDWP
+1377 KLIEEHSGRSDPDWP

-1441 AFRELLPENVMIYS
+1441 AFKGLLPENVLIYS
-1455 QKNYMDLDKWSKTW
+1455 QKNYMDLDKWAKTW
-1469 VEGMLGTD
+1469 VDGMLGTD

-1493 MEIEVLRFFLWPEEM
+1493 METEVLRFFLWPVEMVEE
-1508 IQEYETLKLMMGSA
+1508 YVNLKLMMGSA

-1551 RYHLDKNTPICFAG
+1551 RYNLSRNTPICFAG

-1577 KDYEKTLEE
+1577 KDYEKTLDE

-1602 GWRMSPYGIIK
+1602 GWRMSPYGIVK

-1623 IAQRSGNLDLCIVN
+1623 IAQRSGNLDLCLVN

-1663 ELIREIVEHK
+1663 ELVREIVEHK
-1673 HKLPKKIAGLFS
+1673 HKLPKKIAALFS
-1685 DDECEAHSDGDDDF
+1685 DDECEAHSDGDEDF
-1699 LLNDVGREYR
+1699 LLSDGQREYR
-1709 IA
+1709 IG